1 MPAYRVSPPRNR
13 PSPANVEP
21 IETPAMILDLR
32 HLKHQFTLAVA
43 GIGLAAVATV
53 PFVITAQAG

>member
-1 MPAYRVSPPRNR
+1 V
-13 PSPANVEP
+13 
-21 IETPAMILDLR
+21 ILDIR
-32 HLKHQFTLAVA
+32 HLKHQLSLALA